1 MSFVDKCT
9 LFLKWNNTDML
20 FKRRATCIYY
30 VCCRLGTCLLE
41 QKIFG
46 PNVTDKTN
54 KHFMLNTQYFVTVTD
69 IKQREVIALERCP
82 VCAVMEQAI

>member
-1 MSFVDKCT
+1 MSFVDKCK

-20 FKRRATCIYY
+20 FTRRATCIYVVVSTY
-30 VCCRLGTCLLE
+30 VYWRKTFLAQTL
-41 QKIFG
+41 QTK
-46 PNVTDKTN
+46 VTD

-69 IKQREVIALERCP
+69 IKQREMIALERCP